1 MINDIM
7 SIVPIRVWLFWII
20 FLQAVIIFLGI
31 KAYRQLLTDNRALAQ
46 LMAINKE
53 KGNIHNESI

>member
-31 KAYRQLLTDNRALAQ
+31 KAYRQILADHRGLAQ
-46 LMAINKE
+46 LIE
-53 KGNIHNESI
+53 TKGNDIV

>member
-7 SIVPIRVWLFWII
+7 SIMPIRVWLFWII

-31 KAYRQLLTDNRALAQ
+31 KAYRQLLADNRALAN
-46 LMAINKE
+46 LINIKE
-53 KGNIHNESI
+53 KHLGTI

>member
-7 SIVPIRVWLFWII
+7 SIMPIRVWLFWII

-31 KAYRQLLTDNRALAQ
+31 KAYRQLLADNRALAN
-46 LMAINKE
+46 LINIKE
-53 KGNIHNESI
+53 KDLGTI